1 MKYDIGDVINLRND
15 AGVFKIKVLGDIE
28 SGNARM
34 GFGEAMR
41 FNGYMRLEFYKGYCG
56 QYIITMTSRE
66 DDEDS
71 GKIIVCAFDS
81 DSGRVRYYLGKI
93 IQYEHE
99 EDVFE
104 LMK

>member
-1 MKYDIGDVINLRND
+1 MEYNINDIINLRND
-15 AGVFKIKVLGDIE
+15 AGVFKIKVLGGIE
-28 SGNARM
+28 SIDART

-41 FNGYMRLEFYKGYCG
+41 FNGHMRLEFYNGYCG

-81 DSGRVRYYLGKI
+81 DSGCVRYYLGKI
-93 IQYEHE
+93 IQYEIE
-99 EDVFE
+99 ETVFE

>member
-1 MKYDIGDVINLRND
+1 MEYKIEDIINLRND
-15 AGVFKIKVLGDIE
+15 AGVLKIKVLGSIKSDD
-28 SGNARM
+28 ARR
-34 GFGEAMR
+34 GFGEAMN
-41 FNGYMRLEFYKGYCG
+41 FSGHMRLEFHKGSYG

-81 DSGRVRYYLGKI
+81 DSGFIKYYLGKI

>member
-1 MKYDIGDVINLRND
+1 MGYNIDDVINLRND
-15 AGVFKIKVLGDIE
+15 AGIFKIRILGSIE
-28 SGNARM
+28 SSDARR
-34 GFGEAMR
+34 GFEEGMH
-41 FNGYMRLEFYKGYCG
+41 FNGHMRLEFHKGHCG

-81 DSGRVRYYLGKI
+81 DSGRIRYYLGKI

-99 EDVFE
+99 EDIFE